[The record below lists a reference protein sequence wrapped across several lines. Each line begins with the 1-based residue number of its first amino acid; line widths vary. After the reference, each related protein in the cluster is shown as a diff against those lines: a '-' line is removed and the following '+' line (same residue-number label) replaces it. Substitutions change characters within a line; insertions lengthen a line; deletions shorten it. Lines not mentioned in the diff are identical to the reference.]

1 MVRQSGTVIAILVI
15 CAAATR
21 PNVMTSLG
29 VEPMGQII
37 RAKDKAM
44 DKDLPGTEFDDA
56 QLANQFGTMPDG
68 FEAFDLEGFVKEVHH
83 LYFDAAKPFP
93 SEAGQQENQYQQQYV
108 HFHNWDHGRNVFAF
122 TKWYVNRA
130 NSGISPENQFLLMLA
145 ALAHDVMHP
154 GTPNRRDIVEK
165 TFLHMVNNWKQKT
178 GVLLKHY
185 AEELLE
191 SIGGEAISDTIRGAL
206 GCGQVPCVDGNDD
219 EQTVTDVLLDR
230 APQEVLHAWL
240 TIRLLINHGFPNT
253 NTEQMQQRLQ
263 TVAIPIL
270 MTSIVAHFKVLFDTE
285 FKPHP
290 ELIEKHVDE
299 EAQKEIPK
307 LGLLLHFFDMGYI
320 CQSST
325 SPSAGI
331 RFAARY
337 LVESNNAPF
346 GLPDMGTVAGG
357 QVRFGQNVV
366 GKYLEDLHNFK
377 VIDSDVFK
385 ELKDGLESFVGSVSE
400 AAKDPVVLKSALPS
414 FLKTKQGAVFQHEL
428 QQEILKGF
436 NLRTQA
442 YKTLSESLALEKKA

>member
-93 SEAGQQENQYQQQYV
+93 PEAGQQENQYQEQYV

-122 TKWYVNRA
+122 TKWYVNRE

-165 TFLHMVNNWKQKT
+165 TFLHMVNNWKQKS

-240 TIRLLINHGFPNT
+240 TIQLLINHGFPD
-253 NTEQMQQRLQ
+253 TEQRLQRLQ

-270 MTSIVAHFKVLFDTE
+270 MTSITAHFAVLLGPNFND
-285 FKPHP
+285 FAPQR
-290 ELIEKHVDE
+290 IVQHVNA

-320 CQSST
+320 GQSSAG
-325 SPSAGI
+325 SPNVGI
-331 RFAARY
+331 KFAARY
-337 LVESNNAPF
+337 LVESDNSGK
-346 GLPDMGTVAGG
+346 GLLCSLEKVKGG
-357 QVRFGQNVV
+357 QVGFANGVV
-366 GKYLEDLHNFK
+366 GGYLEALK
-377 VIDSDVFK
+377 EVIDSGVF
-385 ELKDGLESFVGSVSE
+385 ET
-400 AAKDPVVLKSALPS
+400 LKSGLAFFVNKVQSDDFGTELEKEKKEAQS
-414 FLKTKQGAVFQHEL
+414 TGA
-428 QQEILKGF
+428 F
-436 NLRTQA
+436 NKLTEC
-442 YKTLSESLALEKKA
+442 KSEEKKA